1 MPMPAESS
9 VRRDAVQVPGSARS
23 AGGVRVVDAVVR
35 DVPPA
40 LLPAWRALARE
51 AAEANAFAEL
61 WFVAAGLR
69 NLAGDGR
76 IHLLEVWEGD
86 LLLGLLPLHVALN
99 YGRARVRIVKNWQ
112 HFHDFLGTP
121 LVRAGREEA
130 FWTAVLRHLDAAD
143 WAPGFV
149 HFTGLVEGG
158 PVHAG
163 LRAAARALGRACP
176 TVHRAV
182 RAELAS
188 DLSPQA
194 YYESRVRKKK
204 RKELGRLRHR
214 LDELGEVRTRAFT
227 PGEAVEPWCDAF
239 LALERSGWKGEA
251 GTALACVPDTE
262 RFFREAL
269 AGAAAAGRLEC
280 LRMEVDGRP
289 IAMLVNFITPP
300 GAFSFKI
307 AFDEDYARFSPG
319 VLIQLEN
326 LAILDRGDIAWMD
339 SCAVEN
345 HPMIDSL
352 WSERRPVVRVSVRLK
367 GARRGATYF
376 TCRALETASAE
387 LRGAARAARR
397 LSARRSMA

>member
-1 MPMPAESS
+1 
-9 VRRDAVQVPGSARS
+9 
-23 AGGVRVVDAVVR
+23 
-35 DVPPA
+35 
-40 LLPAWRALARE
+40 
-51 AAEANAFAEL
+51 
-61 WFVAAGLR
+61 
-69 NLAGDGR
+69 
-76 IHLLEVWEGD
+76 
-86 LLLGLLPLHVALN
+86 
-99 YGRARVRIVKNWQ
+99 VRIVKNWQ

-121 LVRAGREEA
+121 LVRDGREEA

-149 HFTGLVEGG
+149 YFTGLVEGG

-214 LDELGEVRTRAFT
+214 LDELGEVRTRIFA

-251 GTALACVPDTE
+251 GTALACAPDTE

-269 AGAAAAGRLEC
+269 SGAAAAGRLEC
-280 LRMEVDGRP
+280 LRMEVGGRP

-307 AFDEDYARFSPG
+307 AFDEDFARFSPG

-326 LAILDRGDIAWMD
+326 LAILERDDIAWMD

-352 WSERRPVVRVSVRLK
+352 WSERRPVIRVSVRLK
-367 GARRGATYF
+367 GARRSAIYF
-376 TCRALETASAE
+376 TCRALETASAR

-397 LSARRSMA
+397 LSARGSMA